1 MDLEPREPCNKET
14 KMIRNLIRSEKI
26 DGTQK
31 ESLLEMI
38 LGAMVEA
45 CVGVDLLLVRMSLIC
60 LEGRGLLGR

>member
-1 MDLEPREPCNKET
+1 
-14 KMIRNLIRSEKI
+14 MIRSLIRNEKI

-45 CVGVDLLLVRMSLIC
+45 CVGADLLLVRMSLIR

>member
-14 KMIRNLIRSEKI
+14 KMIRNLIKSEKI

-45 CVGVDLLLVRMSLIC
+45 CVGVDLLLVRMSLIR